1 MNIPSDRKYTTH
13 DEWALLSGDVVTIG
27 ITDFAQDALGDLV
40 FIDLPELGK
49 VISAGDPLC
58 EVESVKAVAEV
69 YAPMGGEVVEINDS
83 LDGSEGQVNS
93 DPYGSGWLVKIR
105 VSDAAELDALMDAA
119 AYEAKVAEG

>member
-27 ITDFAQDALGDLV
+27 ITDFAQEALGDLV